1 MKKLLLVLSILIL
14 FTAVNSP
21 AYAQGTILPKA
32 SDKEKCDQLIRHFND
47 TGLFQTTDMQTSQQG
62 AFGPTD
68 TLGCAIVTGRVSLP
82 MIPYF
87 IQYFSNYAL
96 SLVSI
101 LALLFIV
108 IGGFLYTLG
117 GMTEQKDKG
126 KNFIKNAII
135 GMIIAF
141 MAWTIVNVIISAV
154 TG

>member
-1 MKKLLLVLSILIL
+1 MKKILIVL
-14 FTAVNSP
+14 ALALSMLAPASP
-21 AYAQGTILPKA
+21 MMAQGTILPQA
-32 SDKEKCDQLIRHFND
+32 ADKSKCDELIKYFNENG
-47 TGLFQTTDMQTSQQG
+47 TFQTSDDGGRTINK
-62 AFGPTD
+62 FGPGN
-68 TLGCAIVTGRVSLP
+68 TLGCAITTGRVSLG
-82 MIPYF
+82 MVPYF

-96 SLVSI
+96 GLVSI

-108 IGGFLYTLG
+108 IGGFLYTMG

-141 MAWTIVNVIISAV
+141 MAWTVINVIISAI